1 MKKVILFLFS
11 LFFFCYSVYA
21 DDFDITG
28 EYVTL
33 YNMNEDTLLYS
44 KNDTKK
50 TSIASLTKMMTTL
63 VAIEEID
70 NLDKIVTIK
79 EKDFEGIV
87 GYSKAGFK
95 VGDKVTYRDL
105 LYGIILPSGADAVNA
120 VVNNTLGYDKFI
132 KKMNET
138 AKKIGMND
146 TSYANPIG
154 KDDENNYSTSNDLA
168 KLLKYALKN
177 KTFKTIFTTKN
188 YKTSNGLNLES
199 TVNRYENI
207 LNTNEIK
214 GAKSGFTKD
223 AGRCLASITT
233 LNNVDYLL
241 VVINSST
248 TSPYNAIKDTITI
261 LKGIRDK
268 YEAHHKVKIT
278 DEAIKAAVE
287 LSSRYINDRYLPD
300 KAIDLMD
307 EAASKVK
314 LASLTAP
321 KEVKKIEEKIGEIVK
336 EKEDAINVQD
346 FEKAAKLR
354 DKEQKEKEKLEKVKL
369 EWEQKN
375 QIKETKV
382 TEEDIAGI
390 VSNWTGVP
398 VVKLTE
404 AEADKLKNLE
414 AELHKRVIGQD
425 EAIVAVAKAIRRGR
439 VGLKDPNRPIGSF
452 LFLGPTGVGKTE
464 LSKALAE
471 SLFGN
476 EDAMIRIDM
485 SEYMEGHSVSKL
497 IGSPPGYVGFDD
509 GGQLTEKIRRKPYS
523 VILFDEIE
531 KAHPDVMNML
541 LQILDDGRLTDA
553 QGRTVNFKN
562 TVIIMTS
569 NIGARLITDKTTL
582 GFSAVDKK
590 DETQKEYESIKKD
603 VMGELK
609 KQFRPEFINRIDEI
623 IVFHKLNNEDIK
635 QIIDIMINQVT
646 KRMQEKGYNLE
657 IEDSVKELIAK
668 KGIDTNY
675 GARPLKRA
683 IQNILEDR
691 VAEEILDGNIKQ
703 NKKAIIKAEDDK
715 IVIK

>member
-33 YNMNEDTLLYS
+33 YNMNEDALLYS

-79 EKDFEGIV
+79 ERDFEGIV

-261 LKGIRDK
+261 YDYYNNNYGYKNIINDDTFIKEIPVDFSKEKTYKITGSEDIEKYLKNNTEVTYKYVGSDK
-268 YEAHHKVKIT
+268 VTFNTKKGSKLGVVKIY
-278 DEAIKAAVE
+278 DGDV
-287 LSSRYINDRYLPD
+287 L
-300 KAIDLMD
+300 
-307 EAASKVK
+307 
-314 LASLTAP
+314 LA
-321 KEVKKIEEKIGEIVK
+321 
-336 EKEDAINVQD
+336 
-346 FEKAAKLR
+346 
-354 DKEQKEKEKLEKVKL
+354 
-369 EWEQKN
+369 
-375 QIKETKV
+375 
-382 TEEDIAGI
+382 
-390 VSNWTGVP
+390 
-398 VVKLTE
+398 
-404 AEADKLKNLE
+404 
-414 AELHKRVIGQD
+414 
-425 EAIVAVAKAIRRGR
+425 
-439 VGLKDPNRPIGSF
+439 
-452 LFLGPTGVGKTE
+452 
-464 LSKALAE
+464 
-471 SLFGN
+471 
-476 EDAMIRIDM
+476 
-485 SEYMEGHSVSKL
+485 
-497 IGSPPGYVGFDD
+497 
-509 GGQLTEKIRRKPYS
+509 
-523 VILFDEIE
+523 
-531 KAHPDVMNML
+531 
-541 LQILDDGRLTDA
+541 
-553 QGRTVNFKN
+553 
-562 TVIIMTS
+562 TS
-569 NIGARLITDKTTL
+569 NVYLENNIEYYPIITYIMIGIAVIFVLLIIKI
-582 GFSAVDKK
+582 
-590 DETQKEYESIKKD
+590 IKK
-603 VMGELK
+603 K
-609 KQFRPEFINRIDEI
+609 KHHRRS
-623 IVFHKLNNEDIK
+623 K
-635 QIIDIMINQVT
+635 
-646 KRMQEKGYNLE
+646 
-657 IEDSVKELIAK
+657 
-668 KGIDTNY
+668 
-675 GARPLKRA
+675 
-683 IQNILEDR
+683 
-691 VAEEILDGNIKQ
+691 
-703 NKKAIIKAEDDK
+703 
-715 IVIK
+715 

>member
-1 MKKVILFLFS
+1 MKKAVFFLFS

-79 EKDFEGIV
+79 ERDFEGTV

-146 TSYANPIG
+146 TSYANPVG

-177 KTFKTIFTTKN
+177 ETFKTIFTTKN

-248 TSPYNAIKDTITI
+248 TSPYNAVKDTITI
-261 LKGIRDK
+261 YDYYNNNYGYKNIINDDTFIKEIPVDFSKEKTYKITGSEDIEKYLKNNTEVTYKYVGSDK
-268 YEAHHKVKIT
+268 VTFNTKKGSKLGVVKIY
-278 DEAIKAAVE
+278 DGDV
-287 LSSRYINDRYLPD
+287 L
-300 KAIDLMD
+300 
-307 EAASKVK
+307 
-314 LASLTAP
+314 LA
-321 KEVKKIEEKIGEIVK
+321 
-336 EKEDAINVQD
+336 
-346 FEKAAKLR
+346 
-354 DKEQKEKEKLEKVKL
+354 
-369 EWEQKN
+369 
-375 QIKETKV
+375 
-382 TEEDIAGI
+382 
-390 VSNWTGVP
+390 
-398 VVKLTE
+398 
-404 AEADKLKNLE
+404 
-414 AELHKRVIGQD
+414 
-425 EAIVAVAKAIRRGR
+425 
-439 VGLKDPNRPIGSF
+439 
-452 LFLGPTGVGKTE
+452 
-464 LSKALAE
+464 
-471 SLFGN
+471 
-476 EDAMIRIDM
+476 
-485 SEYMEGHSVSKL
+485 
-497 IGSPPGYVGFDD
+497 
-509 GGQLTEKIRRKPYS
+509 
-523 VILFDEIE
+523 
-531 KAHPDVMNML
+531 
-541 LQILDDGRLTDA
+541 
-553 QGRTVNFKN
+553 
-562 TVIIMTS
+562 TS
-569 NIGARLITDKTTL
+569 NIYLENNIEYYPIITYIMIGIAVIFVLLI
-582 GFSAVDKK
+582 
-590 DETQKEYESIKKD
+590 IKK
-603 VMGELK
+603 
-609 KQFRPEFINRIDEI
+609 I
-623 IVFHKLNNEDIK
+623 
-635 QIIDIMINQVT
+635 
-646 KRMQEKGYNLE
+646 
-657 IEDSVKELIAK
+657 
-668 KGIDTNY
+668 
-675 GARPLKRA
+675 
-683 IQNILEDR
+683 
-691 VAEEILDGNIKQ
+691 
-703 NKKAIIKAEDDK
+703 NKKKHRRRRR
-715 IVIK
+715 

>member
-1 MKKVILFLFS
+1 MKKVVFFLFS

-79 EKDFEGIV
+79 ERDFEGTV

-146 TSYANPIG
+146 TSYANPVG

-177 KTFKTIFTTKN
+177 ETFKTIFTTKN

-248 TSPYNAIKDTITI
+248 TSPYNAVKDTITI
-261 LKGIRDK
+261 YDYYNNNYGYKNIINDDTFIKEIPVDFSKEKTYKITGSEDIEKYLKNNTEVTYKYVGSDK
-268 YEAHHKVKIT
+268 VTFNTKKGSKLGVVKIYDGDVLLAT
-278 DEAIKAAVE
+278 SNVYLENNIEYYPIITYIMIGIAVIFV
-287 LSSRYINDRYLPD
+287 LLI
-300 KAIDLMD
+300 
-307 EAASKVK
+307 
-314 LASLTAP
+314 
-321 KEVKKIEEKIGEIVK
+321 VKKKK
-336 EKEDAINVQD
+336 K
-346 FEKAAKLR
+346 KK
-354 DKEQKEKEKLEKVKL
+354 
-369 EWEQKN
+369 
-375 QIKETKV
+375 
-382 TEEDIAGI
+382 
-390 VSNWTGVP
+390 
-398 VVKLTE
+398 
-404 AEADKLKNLE
+404 
-414 AELHKRVIGQD
+414 H
-425 EAIVAVAKAIRRGR
+425 RR
-439 VGLKDPNRPIGSF
+439 
-452 LFLGPTGVGKTE
+452 
-464 LSKALAE
+464 
-471 SLFGN
+471 
-476 EDAMIRIDM
+476 
-485 SEYMEGHSVSKL
+485 
-497 IGSPPGYVGFDD
+497 
-509 GGQLTEKIRRKPYS
+509 RR
-523 VILFDEIE
+523 
-531 KAHPDVMNML
+531 
-541 LQILDDGRLTDA
+541 R
-553 QGRTVNFKN
+553 
-562 TVIIMTS
+562 
-569 NIGARLITDKTTL
+569 
-582 GFSAVDKK
+582 
-590 DETQKEYESIKKD
+590 
-603 VMGELK
+603 
-609 KQFRPEFINRIDEI
+609 
-623 IVFHKLNNEDIK
+623 
-635 QIIDIMINQVT
+635 
-646 KRMQEKGYNLE
+646 
-657 IEDSVKELIAK
+657 
-668 KGIDTNY
+668 
-675 GARPLKRA
+675 
-683 IQNILEDR
+683 
-691 VAEEILDGNIKQ
+691 
-703 NKKAIIKAEDDK
+703 
-715 IVIK
+715 

>member
-1 MKKVILFLFS
+1 MKKAVFFLFS

-79 EKDFEGIV
+79 ERDFEGTV

-146 TSYANPIG
+146 TSYANPVG

-248 TSPYNAIKDTITI
+248 TSPYNAVKDTITI
-261 LKGIRDK
+261 YDYYNNNYGYKNIINDDTFIKEIPVDFSKEKTYKITGSEDIEKYLKNNTEVTYKYVGSDK
-268 YEAHHKVKIT
+268 VTFNTKRGSKLGVVKIYDGDVLLAT
-278 DEAIKAAVE
+278 SNVYLENDIEYYPIITYIMIGIAVIFV
-287 LSSRYINDRYLPD
+287 LLI
-300 KAIDLMD
+300 
-307 EAASKVK
+307 
-314 LASLTAP
+314 
-321 KEVKKIEEKIGEIVK
+321 VKKIKK
-336 EKEDAINVQD
+336 K
-346 FEKAAKLR
+346 K
-354 DKEQKEKEKLEKVKL
+354 
-369 EWEQKN
+369 
-375 QIKETKV
+375 
-382 TEEDIAGI
+382 
-390 VSNWTGVP
+390 
-398 VVKLTE
+398 
-404 AEADKLKNLE
+404 
-414 AELHKRVIGQD
+414 H
-425 EAIVAVAKAIRRGR
+425 RR
-439 VGLKDPNRPIGSF
+439 
-452 LFLGPTGVGKTE
+452 
-464 LSKALAE
+464 
-471 SLFGN
+471 
-476 EDAMIRIDM
+476 
-485 SEYMEGHSVSKL
+485 
-497 IGSPPGYVGFDD
+497 
-509 GGQLTEKIRRKPYS
+509 RR
-523 VILFDEIE
+523 
-531 KAHPDVMNML
+531 
-541 LQILDDGRLTDA
+541 R
-553 QGRTVNFKN
+553 
-562 TVIIMTS
+562 
-569 NIGARLITDKTTL
+569 
-582 GFSAVDKK
+582 
-590 DETQKEYESIKKD
+590 
-603 VMGELK
+603 
-609 KQFRPEFINRIDEI
+609 
-623 IVFHKLNNEDIK
+623 
-635 QIIDIMINQVT
+635 
-646 KRMQEKGYNLE
+646 
-657 IEDSVKELIAK
+657 
-668 KGIDTNY
+668 
-675 GARPLKRA
+675 
-683 IQNILEDR
+683 
-691 VAEEILDGNIKQ
+691 
-703 NKKAIIKAEDDK
+703 
-715 IVIK
+715 

>member
-1 MKKVILFLFS
+1 MKKAVFFLFS

-79 EKDFEGIV
+79 ERDFEGTV

-146 TSYANPIG
+146 TSYANPVG

-177 KTFKTIFTTKN
+177 ETFKTIFTTKN

-248 TSPYNAIKDTITI
+248 TSPYNAVKDTITI
-261 LKGIRDK
+261 YDYYNNNYGYKNIINDDTFIKEIPVDFSEEKTYKITGSEVIEKYLKNNTEVTYKYVGSDK
-268 YEAHHKVKIT
+268 VTFNTKKGSKLGVVKIYDGDVLLAT
-278 DEAIKAAVE
+278 SNVYLENNIEYYPIITYIMIGIAVIFV
-287 LSSRYINDRYLPD
+287 LLI
-300 KAIDLMD
+300 
-307 EAASKVK
+307 
-314 LASLTAP
+314 
-321 KEVKKIEEKIGEIVK
+321 VKKI
-336 EKEDAINVQD
+336 
-346 FEKAAKLR
+346 
-354 DKEQKEKEKLEKVKL
+354 
-369 EWEQKN
+369 
-375 QIKETKV
+375 
-382 TEEDIAGI
+382 
-390 VSNWTGVP
+390 
-398 VVKLTE
+398 
-404 AEADKLKNLE
+404 
-414 AELHKRVIGQD
+414 
-425 EAIVAVAKAIRRGR
+425 
-439 VGLKDPNRPIGSF
+439 
-452 LFLGPTGVGKTE
+452 
-464 LSKALAE
+464 
-471 SLFGN
+471 
-476 EDAMIRIDM
+476 
-485 SEYMEGHSVSKL
+485 
-497 IGSPPGYVGFDD
+497 
-509 GGQLTEKIRRKPYS
+509 
-523 VILFDEIE
+523 
-531 KAHPDVMNML
+531 
-541 LQILDDGRLTDA
+541 
-553 QGRTVNFKN
+553 
-562 TVIIMTS
+562 
-569 NIGARLITDKTTL
+569 
-582 GFSAVDKK
+582 
-590 DETQKEYESIKKD
+590 
-603 VMGELK
+603 
-609 KQFRPEFINRIDEI
+609 
-623 IVFHKLNNEDIK
+623 
-635 QIIDIMINQVT
+635 
-646 KRMQEKGYNLE
+646 
-657 IEDSVKELIAK
+657 
-668 KGIDTNY
+668 
-675 GARPLKRA
+675 
-683 IQNILEDR
+683 
-691 VAEEILDGNIKQ
+691 
-703 NKKAIIKAEDDK
+703 NKKKHRRRRR
-715 IVIK
+715 